1 MRSIGLDV
9 GRHLAEVAI
18 AEPGRKTRS
27 GGRIGASPESL
38 RAFARTLGPDD
49 QVVLE
54 ATTNTWAI
62 VELLERHAGRVV
74 VSNPLRTR
82 AIADAKTKTDTI
94 DAATLAELLAADYL
108 PTVWQPDPE
117 TRALRRRVAGRTAL
131 VAERSR
137 LRNRISAVLIRNLVA
152 CPWSDPFG
160 VKGRLWLAAVELPA
174 DERELVDLTLR
185 LLDGLEAEIG
195 LAEAGIARTVVDD
208 RRVRRLLS
216 IPGIGLQTATGLVA
230 LIGDVGRFRRPN
242 KLVSY
247 LGLDP
252 IVRQSG
258 GRPAYTGHISHAGQ
272 GHVRGLLVEAAL
284 GATRVPG
291 PLHAFYGRVAGRRGH
306 AIAIVAVARKLTVLA
321 WHLLT
326 HDVDYRWAPAR
337 LTAEKLRRVELA
349 AGASSRRGRVTGS
362 GGARER
368 TTLERQRERAVLAQA
383 EAAYVA
389 FVKARQE
396 KDAAAA
402 TGERLGSAKAEP
414 GTAAR
419 RSQIPEPP
427 PFATGSTASDP
438 EDTPSLGG

>member
-9 GRHLAEVAI
+9 GKQFAEVAI
-18 AEPGRKTRS
+18 SEPGKRVRS
-27 GGRIGASPESL
+27 GGRISASPESL
-38 RAFARTLGPDD
+38 QAFARTLGPDD

-62 VELLERHAGRVV
+62 VEVLERHAGRVV

-82 AIADAKTKTDTI
+82 AIADAKVKTDTI
-94 DAATLAELLAADYL
+94 DATTLAELLAADYL

-117 TRALRRRVAGRTAL
+117 TRALRRRVAARATL
-131 VAERSR
+131 VAERTR
-137 LRNRISAVLIRNLVA
+137 LRNRISAVLMRNLVS

-160 VKGRLWLAAVELPA
+160 RNGRLWLATVELPV

-185 LLDGLEAEIG
+185 LLDGLTAEIG
-195 LAEAGIARTVVDD
+195 LAEAGLARAVVDD

-306 AIAIVAVARKLTVLA
+306 AIAIVAVARKLAVLA

-326 HDVDYRWAPAR
+326 DDVDYRWAPTR
-337 LTAEKLRRVELA
+337 LTAEKIRAVELA
-349 AGASSRRGRVTGS
+349 AGAPSRRGRVPGS
-362 GGARER
+362 GDARER
-368 TTLERQRERAVLAQA
+368 AKVEREMERVVLAQA
-383 EAAYVA
+383 EAAYVM
-389 FVKARQE
+389 FVAARQE
-396 KDAAAA
+396 TDAVAA
-402 TGERLGSAKAEP
+402 TRGATLLSQGQSPARLRGGVKSPISALRH
-414 GTAAR
+414 GVDR
-419 RSQIPEPP
+419 VL
-427 PFATGSTASDP
+427 P
-438 EDTPSLGG
+438 EDTPTA

>member
-9 GRHLAEVAI
+9 GKHFAEVAI
-18 AEPGRKTRS
+18 SEPGRGTRP
-27 GGRIGASPESL
+27 GGRISASPESL
-38 RAFARTLGPDD
+38 QAYAATLGPDD

-62 VELLERHAGRVV
+62 VEVLERHAGRVV

-117 TRALRRRVAGRTAL
+117 TRALRRRVAGRAAL
-131 VAERSR
+131 VAERTR
-137 LRNRISAVLIRNLVA
+137 LRNRISAVLTRNLVA
-152 CPWSDPFG
+152 SPWSDTFG
-160 VKGRLWLAAVELPA
+160 TSGRDWLTTVELPA
-174 DERELVDLTLR
+174 DEREIVDLTLR
-185 LLDGLEAEIG
+185 LLDGLTAEITI
-195 LAEAGIARTVVDD
+195 AEAGIARAVVDD

-216 IPGIGLQTATGLVA
+216 IPGIGLQTAVGLIAV
-230 LIGDVGRFRRPN
+230 IGDVGRFGRPN
-242 KLVSY
+242 KLVGY

-272 GHVRGLLVEAAL
+272 AHVRGLLVEAAL

-291 PLHAFYGRVAGRRGH
+291 PLHGFYARVAARRGH
-306 AIAIVAVARKLTVLA
+306 AIAIVAVARKLAILA

-326 HDVDYRWAPAR
+326 DDVDYRWAPAR
-337 LTAEKLRRVELA
+337 LTGDKIRAVELA
-349 AGASSRRGRVTGS
+349 AGAPSRRGRVPGS
-362 GGARER
+362 GDARER
-368 TTLERQRERAVLAQA
+368 ANVEREMERAILAQA

-389 FVKARQE
+389 FVEARRE
-396 KDAAAA
+396 TDAVATKRGA
-402 TGERLGSAKAEP
+402 TGLSQGQSPARLRGGVESPTSALRHGVDRVRA
-414 GTAAR
+414 
-419 RSQIPEPP
+419 
-427 PFATGSTASDP
+427 
-438 EDTPSLGG
+438 EDTPTA